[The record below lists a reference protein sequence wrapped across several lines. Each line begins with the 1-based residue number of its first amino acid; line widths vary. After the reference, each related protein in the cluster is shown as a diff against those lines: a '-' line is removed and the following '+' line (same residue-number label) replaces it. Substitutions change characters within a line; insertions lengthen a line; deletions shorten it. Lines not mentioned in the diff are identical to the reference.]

1 MYPMHC
7 QDGPWPSIASGEQ
20 HGYSNTRQE
29 VAPQSSAPPEADRAQ
44 RELQQ
49 ATQAA
54 RAGSESGAQ
63 HGDEPFSL
71 AVWAAQVQQEA
82 LIPGPSY
89 QSALNIQAVGTNGQ
103 TAIHAF
109 GIDAAAYELVDQGNC
124 DLTAVAAMA
133 PLQTSSSTCLGVPV
147 EDLPW
152 MTSSSLTPSSAPLI
166 SAARSC
172 ADDASPFDSAAPLT
186 ESSPG
191 AKRDLAWA
199 TSTPL
204 SCPTVQR
211 RQNHACDPC
220 RKGKRACDRDDPAG
234 ITTCWSCEQSN
245 VICTNEYITTR
256 LRSKQLEKE
265 QRSTQKMIRRSSA
278 ASPMAGARCGTSPD
292 RVECLAIPMLEATTD
307 TCSSRK
313 RRHSLALSSKAE
325 LAIIDSNLRGN
336 VVSRESAEYFA
347 AMLKLFLFDLATGTI
362 DSYGRFLNV
371 FELPMSNWLSPGC
384 IPATTGLQVL
394 RADSC
399 PQFAQLLGAASNV
412 SAAYKGIT
420 SSTAASSLQVRT
432 QPGLLLVMTMLDIVF
447 GDCLSSKPQ
456 SDTECP
462 AAGPH
467 NFETLRKTDQVGY
480 ALVLSIIACM
490 AQYQE
495 PSKQGQSVIERSKY
509 VQDRRVFADSA
520 WIKARDACFHA
531 ISARSFRLALALILL
546 GATEPPDR
554 ATLTEG
560 RRPPEDQLYAL
571 HEGSERLVLLLRC
584 ARSQLEDELPEP
596 PLSPLTRTC
605 GEECRQLIC
614 TAEWFEGLSGR
625 VVRTLTESRQS
636 RIYSMRGVKPTFWK
650 EMLKILPDR
659 HALRAQLDGNCNV
672 LLGSVLVLQDLEKLP
687 RISCAAQ
694 TWNATIKRSLT
705 SASKLSSAIKLL
717 GNGKVGLAEL
727 ECLLGEAAAHK
738 VLLWTMFSELV
749 KMRRA
754 FHKMSDGQVFEM
766 AASVS
771 RAVHMWMQLY
781 QPLQDQALNMA
792 GERRLSTVTET
803 HLCYLAQHANQV
815 LLYLSD
821 IVEVLCSNR
830 PRLLERLLCTEHETL
845 FTVNGRTRLKV
856 TSACALAAV
865 TRLKIRDEPM
875 RVADAERLRTTHKL
889 SVDNQMLFDETA
901 ISLTHHPFP
910 PLVVQA
916 MAIAAHT
923 LLSLMEDA
931 SIPPKHQKAAKA
943 DVSVFLQ
950 GLGSLEET
958 LVRFPHQVIG
968 KNCTLTRLHERFA
981 ALCITDDQDIDASRR
996 ACVPIA

>member
-7 QDGPWPSIASGEQ
+7 QDVPWPSIASGEQ
-20 HGYSNTRQE
+20 HSYSNACQE
-29 VAPQSSAPPEADRAQ
+29 VAPYSSAPPEADQAQ
-44 RELQQ
+44 SELQQ
-49 ATQAA
+49 CTQATHA
-54 RAGSESGAQ
+54 RSEFGAQ
-63 HGDEPFSL
+63 QGNEPFSL
-71 AVWAAQVQQEA
+71 AVWAAQVEQEA
-82 LIPGPSY
+82 LIPCPSY
-89 QSALNIQAVGTNGQ
+89 QSALNIQALGTNGQ

-133 PLQTSSSTCLGVPV
+133 PLQISSSTTLDGPV
-147 EDLPW
+147 ENLPW
-152 MTSSSLTPSSAPLI
+152 MTSASLTPSSAPLN

-172 ADDASPFDSAAPLT
+172 ADDASPFDPAAPLT

-191 AKRDLAWA
+191 AKRDLNWA

-220 RKGKRACDRDDPAG
+220 RKGKRACNRDDPAG
-234 ITTCWSCEQSN
+234 ITTCWSCQQSN

-256 LRSKQLEKE
+256 LRSKELEKE

-278 ASPMAGARCGTSPD
+278 ASPMAGARCETSPD
-292 RVECLAIPMLEATTD
+292 RVECLAGPISEATVG

-313 RRHSLALSSKAE
+313 RRYSLTLSSKME

-336 VVSRESAEYFA
+336 VVSH
-347 AMLKLFLFDLATGTI
+347 
-362 DSYGRFLNV
+362 SYSRFLNV

-384 IPATTGLQVL
+384 IPATTGLKVL

-399 PQFAQLLGAASNV
+399 PQFAQLLGAASNI

-420 SSTAASSLQVRT
+420 SSASASSLQVRT

-447 GDCLSSKPQ
+447 GDCLSLKPQ
-456 SDTECP
+456 SDTECST
-462 AAGPH
+462 AGPF

-495 PSKQGQSVIERSKY
+495 RSKQGESASERSKY

-531 ISARSFRLALALILL
+531 ISARSFRLALKAAGHQKINCMPYAKVQRDLYYFYD
-546 GATEPPDR
+546 AR
-554 ATLTEG
+554 APSSRMIFL
-560 RRPPEDQLYAL
+560 
-571 HEGSERLVLLLRC
+571 SLR
-584 ARSQLEDELPEP
+584 
-596 PLSPLTRTC
+596 
-605 GEECRQLIC
+605 
-614 TAEWFEGLSGR
+614 
-625 VVRTLTESRQS
+625 
-636 RIYSMRGVKPTFWK
+636 
-650 EMLKILPDR
+650 
-659 HALRAQLDGNCNV
+659 
-672 LLGSVLVLQDLEKLP
+672 VLVPQDLEKLP

-754 FHKMSDGQVFEM
+754 FHKVSDAQAFEM

-781 QPLQDQALNMA
+781 QPLQDQALKMA

-803 HLCYLAQHANQV
+803 HLCYLVQHANQV

-821 IVEVLCSNR
+821 IVEILCIDR
-830 PRLLERLLCTEHETL
+830 PQLVERLLCTEHETL
-845 FTVNGRTRLKV
+845 FTVTGRTGLKV

-889 SVDNQMLFDETA
+889 SVDHQMLFDETA
-901 ISLTHHPFP
+901 ISLTYHPFP

-931 SIPPKHQKAAKA
+931 RIPPKHQKAAQV

-996 ACVPIA
+996 ACIPIA